1 MNHASL
7 PAEFPTLQRSWNSNV
22 MDLLEDIALYL
33 VVQVIFLKKRKILF
47 GFKYISFLTLKTVV
61 SGLVHMEAALRHLYI
76 YQFSVSIIL
85 VHRSNKTLL
94 FIT

>member
-1 MNHASL
+1 
-7 PAEFPTLQRSWNSNV
+7 